1 MTAPRMAIIAVA
13 ERRAAHIL
21 ESLDH
26 YVTDIDAVKGLGF
39 CVSVEHARFMA
50 DYFNEHGMPALCL
63 VRQSSDEE
71 RYTAKKRLVVGKLL
85 FLFVVDIYNGGV
97 DIPEVNT
104 VLFLRPTESLTVF
117 LQQLGRG
124 LRLAEDKGCLTVLT
138 LMFMLS
144 RYTSAC

>member
-1 MTAPRMAIIAVA
+1 MSMAC
-13 ERRAAHIL
+13 R
-21 ESLDH
+21 
-26 YVTDIDAVKGLGF
+26 
-39 CVSVEHARFMA
+39 
-50 DYFNEHGMPALCL
+50 PLCL

-117 LQQLGRG
+117 LQQLGR
-124 LRLAEDKGCLTVLT
+124 
-138 LMFMLS
+138 
-144 RYTSAC
+144 ACAWQKTRGA